1 MERAVRMR
9 RAEAAERVQ
18 QEGRSLHRVASAEI
32 EHERTSWRRA
42 RRAFVALRRGR
53 FHASA
58 RHHAFSPH
66 RRSEQAFRQP
76 RFSFRDEEHSSG
88 GVEDALHLREIRIG
102 FVVQQRLQ
110 HGPASGERDSQER
123 RAVEIRRKD
132 DAVVSVAL
140 SLDVLE
146 ETWRADA
153 LFDEGPR
160 HRRRNGRRSLCLGNL
175 VELQ

>member
-1 MERAVRMR
+1 MTAPGDV
-9 RAEAAERVQ
+9 
-18 QEGRSLHRVASAEI
+18 L
-32 EHERTSWRRA
+32 
-42 RRAFVALRRGR
+42 
-53 FHASA
+53 
-58 RHHAFSPH
+58 P
-66 RRSEQAFRQP
+66 
-76 RFSFRDEEHSSG
+76 
-88 GVEDALHLREIRIG
+88 
-102 FVVQQRLQ
+102 QRLE
-110 HGPASGERDSQER
+110 GLERLVRELIRNLDSQER